1 MTEPDA
7 APETA
12 ADAAPES
19 AVTTRFGILSIVIA
33 ALFGLFYVYDLWEA
47 ISNLVQLPLVY
58 EAYGFDTAALPWWL
72 LLVGVAIPP
81 VIFAL
86 ALAAGR
92 RRSVGVRSLLL
103 LLGLAVV
110 AAASLG
116 VIAAEIALRP
126 ALF

>member
-1 MTEPDA
+1 MTDTDSPDA
-7 APETA
+7 VAEPVTPAPTA
-12 ADAAPES
+12 AR
-19 AVTTRFGILSIVIA
+19 RFGIVSIVIA
-33 ALFGLFYVYDLWEA
+33 ALFGLLYVYDLWEA

-81 VIFAL
+81 VVFGL

-92 RRSVGVRSLLL
+92 RRSVGVRALLL

>member
-1 MTEPDA
+1 MTEPDSA
-7 APETA
+7 DAVAETA
-12 ADAAPES
+12 PS
-19 AVTTRFGILSIVIA
+19 VTPVRPRFGIASIIVA
-33 ALFGLFYVYDLWEA
+33 ALFGLLYVYDLWEA
-47 ISNLVQLPLVY
+47 VSNLVQLPLVY

-72 LLVGVAIPP
+72 LIVGVAIPP
-81 VIFAL
+81 VVFGL
-86 ALAAGR
+86 ALVAGR
-92 RRSVGVRSLLL
+92 RQSIGVRALLL

>member
-1 MTEPDA
+1 MTDTDSPDA
-7 APETA
+7 VAETA
-12 ADAAPES
+12 APDPAPS
-19 AVTTRFGILSIVIA
+19 RRFGPVSIVIA
-33 ALFGLFYVYDLWEA
+33 ALFGLLYVYDLWEA
-47 ISNLVQLPLVY
+47 VSNLVQLPTVY

-72 LLVGVAIPP
+72 LIVGVAIPP
-81 VIFAL
+81 IVFGL
-86 ALAAGR
+86 ALVAGR
-92 RRSVGVRSLLL
+92 RRSVGVRALLL